1 MIPNNGNW
9 FSGKAMRGKIL
20 SAMINLIGTF
30 SMIRLAAAAMLNETP
45 DAELRFRCSRCR
57 RRSGFAISL
66 RDERHR
72 SDNTKNDIER
82 VIVPG
87 R

>member
-1 MIPNNGNW
+1 
-9 FSGKAMRGKIL
+9 
-20 SAMINLIGTF
+20 
-30 SMIRLAAAAMLNETP
+30 MIRLAAAAMLNETP
-45 DAELRFRCSRCR
+45 DAELRFRCSKCR

-66 RDERHR
+66 RDEHHR
-72 SDNTKNDIER
+72 SDNTKNHIER